1 MKGDD
6 MRFVQML
13 LASAFLLAI
22 AGQAADSPS
31 HDPVASAAGYLLSCQ
46 NEDGGFG
53 ASPESAS
60 DIKATSLATIALASA
75 GYNLSDLAMNGSTPI
90 DYLLG
95 RQEELDNM
103 SNVEAQVGRY
113 VVAVT
118 SAGLDPGDINGKD
131 YVQILK
137 SFFHAGGSIGSDNYI
152 WDDAWVIMALAA
164 CNESRSD
171 EVKGALDHLKGLQTA
186 KGGWAWNGGS
196 NGEDPDTTS
205 IILCALLSG
214 GEDAGSDAIQKGL
227 QYLSS
232 EQNADGGISSLYSNA
247 ATDGWAILAIRAAG
261 QNPEEW
267 NVGSADPVQHLLS
280 LQQEDGSVWWKS
292 DSQGMSFEWTANMV
306 LALTGGKLPPV
317 IYSHIE

>member
-1 MKGDD
+1 
-6 MRFVQML
+6 
-13 LASAFLLAI
+13 
-22 AGQAADSPS
+22 
-31 HDPVASAAGYLLSCQ
+31 
-46 NEDGGFG
+46 
-53 ASPESAS
+53 
-60 DIKATSLATIALASA
+60 
-75 GYNLSDLAMNGSTPI
+75 
-90 DYLLG
+90 
-95 RQEELDNM
+95 M

-137 SFFHAGGSIGSDNYI
+137 GFVHAGGAIGADNYI

-171 EVKGALDHLKGLQTA
+171 EVMGALAHLKALQTA

-196 NGEDPDTTS
+196 NDCDADTTC
-205 IILCALLSG
+205 IILCALMSG
-214 GEDAGSDAIQKGL
+214 GEDAGSDAVQKGL

-232 EQNADGGISSLYSNA
+232 EQNADGGFSSLGSNA

-267 NVGSADPVQHLLS
+267 KVGSADPVQHMLS

-292 DSQGMSFEWTANMV
+292 DSQGMSFEWTANAI
-306 LALTGGKLPPV
+306 LALTGGDMPPV
-317 IYSHIE
+317 IYGQ